1 MHLAQIGVEVR
12 RQRVEA
18 GLLQAHVAKLSGLS
32 RMTLSQLE
40 NGSLNDLGYMKLKAV
55 MDVFG
60 ISMQTLESRDLHN
73 ALVVAARSI
82 STSYRLVLTR
92 DDLLRMLRTGHA
104 EERFQ
109 PHLMALL
116 DETPIP
122 VVVRAVAEAATHEVP
137 AKKIMQHLKQWA
149 MQWKTSRAVW

>member
-1 MHLAQIGVEVR
+1 MHLAQIGMEVR

-60 ISMQTLESRDLHN
+60 ISMQTLEPSGMQN
-73 ALVVAARSI
+73 ALSLAARSV
-82 STSYRLVLTR
+82 STSYRLILNR
-92 DDLLRMLRTGHA
+92 DALCRMLRSGRA
-104 EERFQ
+104 EEQFQ

-116 DETPIP
+116 DETPVP
-122 VVVRAVAEAATHEVP
+122 VVVKAVAEAATADVP

-149 MQWKTSRAVW
+149 AQWKTTRKIW